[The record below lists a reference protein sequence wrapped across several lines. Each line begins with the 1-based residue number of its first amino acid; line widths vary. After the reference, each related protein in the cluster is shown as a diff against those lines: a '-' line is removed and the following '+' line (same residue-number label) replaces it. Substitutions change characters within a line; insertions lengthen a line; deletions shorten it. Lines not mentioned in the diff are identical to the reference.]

1 MKKTLV
7 GLLICVMLFGGCI
20 GCDSSAKKKGNDYSS
35 IYNYGDDYFRSI
47 GDRVTLDLD
56 SPDYLYNDFADG
68 INSRFSLVTGIWGND
83 GYLKHQGLQADN
95 IYLRSEERRV
105 GKECRR

>member
-7 GLLICVMLFGGCI
+7 GLLICVMLFGSCI

-47 GDRVTLDLD
+47 GD
-56 SPDYLYNDFADG
+56 
-68 INSRFSLVTGIWGND
+68 
-83 GYLKHQGLQADN
+83 
-95 IYLRSEERRV
+95 
-105 GKECRR
+105 

>member
-1 MKKTLV
+1 
-7 GLLICVMLFGGCI
+7 MLFGSCI

-83 GYLKHQGLQADN
+83 DHL
-95 IYLRSEERRV
+95 
-105 GKECRR
+105 